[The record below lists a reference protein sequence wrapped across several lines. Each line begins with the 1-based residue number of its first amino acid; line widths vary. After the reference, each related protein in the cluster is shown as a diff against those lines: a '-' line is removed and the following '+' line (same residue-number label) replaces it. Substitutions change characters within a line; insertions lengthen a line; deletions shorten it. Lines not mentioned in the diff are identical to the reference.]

1 MQDDSQND
9 QNLVQNQK
17 QDVSLPTQ
25 TQQTPQS
32 VPVSPPQKEAQPYYD
47 TSDKNDYAEVS
58 EKEPQIRPEV
68 EAAGVYKVSDKIK
81 IDKEARE
88 AGLSEAKESVPVT
101 SATGKNIKL
110 PVDGVEAKTLSK
122 GSTNDSSTWLGK
134 LVVFVLQKIGVRNV

>member
-9 QNLVQNQK
+9 QNLVQNP
-17 QDVSLPTQ
+17 QDAGLP
-25 TQQTPQS
+25 QQAPQS
-32 VPVSPPQKEAQPYYD
+32 VPVSLPQKEAQPYYD
-47 TSDKNDYAEVS
+47 TPDKNDYAEVS

-81 IDKEARE
+81 IDKEAGE

-101 SATGKNIKL
+101 SSTGTKVKL
-110 PVDGVEAKTLSK
+110 PVDGVEAMALS
-122 GSTNDSSTWLGK
+122 GGNPGDSSTWLGK